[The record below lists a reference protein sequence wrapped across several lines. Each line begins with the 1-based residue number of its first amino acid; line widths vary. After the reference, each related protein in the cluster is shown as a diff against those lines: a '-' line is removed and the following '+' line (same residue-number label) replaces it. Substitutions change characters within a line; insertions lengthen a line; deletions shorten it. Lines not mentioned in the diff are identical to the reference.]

1 MKKIYISAANGFSNM
16 IGSVFQ
22 YGYAL
27 GVMNQLI
34 DDLEQVFI
42 NRGTSVAMTFTT
54 GKLLYMIEIMRFLLS
69 LS

>member
-1 MKKIYISAANGFSNM
+1 M

>member
-1 MKKIYISAANGFSNM
+1 M

-54 GKLLYMIEIMRFLLS
+54 GKLLYMIEILRFLLS
-69 LS
+69 LLVSLLTKVLPDEFF